1 MCFMPMRTSRT
12 FTHLWFEAAS
22 SLAAAQVTIGWR
34 MLDLMAHPQ
43 DALAL
48 REKETMVSEKAAA
61 GLEGAVAAQR
71 AGLDIWLRLMSGTLK
86 AGQLPNAT
94 MRMALV
100 ATQPARRRAK
110 ANARRLTRRGFT
122 RPDE

>member
-1 MCFMPMRTSRT
+1 MCFMTMRTSRT
-12 FTHLWFEAAS
+12 FTHLWYEAAT

-43 DALAL
+43 DAIALA
-48 REKETMVSEKAAA
+48 EKQTMVSEKAAA

-71 AGLDIWLRLMSGTLK
+71 AGLDIWLRLMTGSLK

-94 MRMALV
+94 MRMAMA

-110 ANARRLTRRGFT
+110 ANAKRLTQRGFK
-122 RPDE
+122 RPEA

>member
-1 MCFMPMRTSRT
+1 MPMRTSRT
-12 FTHLWFEAAS
+12 FTHFWFEAAT

-43 DALAL
+43 DADAL
-48 REKETMVSEKAAA
+48 REKQTMVSEKAAA
-61 GLEGAVAAQR
+61 SFEGAVAAHR
-71 AGLDIWLRLMSGTLK
+71 AGLDIWLRLMTGTLK

-94 MRMALV
+94 MRMALA

-110 ANARRLTRRGFT
+110 ANAKRLTQRGFT
-122 RPDE
+122 RPEE